1 MFEILTEFARTKG
14 VRHIFYSSQLSWKL
28 EVSPPTKMSITRFKK
43 ETLIVM
49 NDVSYIQAFV
59 SRTADSRIQLVVKN
73 ENKSIIAFE
82 CLPLSGN

>member
-1 MFEILTEFARTKG
+1 
-14 VRHIFYSSQLSWKL
+14 
-28 EVSPPTKMSITRFKK
+28 MSITRFKK
-43 ETLIVM
+43 ETLVVM